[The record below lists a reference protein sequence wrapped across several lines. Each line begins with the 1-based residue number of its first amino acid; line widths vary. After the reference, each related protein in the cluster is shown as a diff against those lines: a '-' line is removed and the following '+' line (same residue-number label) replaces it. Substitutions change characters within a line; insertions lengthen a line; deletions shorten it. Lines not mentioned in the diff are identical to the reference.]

1 VTASFGARV
10 AVIRLRSLGDCI
22 LTTPALAILRES
34 WPDSAIAVVVEDRF
48 AAVFEGNPDVDAVL
62 PPSVAELRAWRP
74 QLCLNLH
81 GGTRSLLLTLASG
94 AEIRAGFGH
103 FRGAFTYHVR
113 IPTVQQILGDDRK
126 RHTAEQLASAIFH
139 LGAPRREV
147 PRAKLFA
154 TPPEARAP
162 YAVIHPAATGSGK
175 TWPAAKFLEVAQR
188 LDLEPVFIAGAGED
202 LSAFQPFRTLA
213 GAPLSE
219 IKSLMAGASLFIG
232 NDSGP
237 AHMAAAFGLPVVVIF
252 GQSDPVVWAPWKTV
266 SETIV
271 ARGAIADVS
280 VDEVLAATGR
290 VRVAA

>member
-1 VTASFGARV
+1 V

-22 LTTPALAILRES
+22 LTTPALEILRES

-48 AAVFEGNPDVDAVL
+48 ADVFEGNPDVDAVL
-62 PPSVAELRAWRP
+62 PPSVTELRCWRP

-81 GGTRSLLLTLASG
+81 GGTRSLALTLLSG
-94 AEIRAGFGH
+94 AEIRAGFAH

-113 IPTVQQILGDDRK
+113 IPTVQQILGDNRK
-126 RHTAEQLASAIFH
+126 RHTAEQLASAIFY

-147 PRAKLFA
+147 PRAKLYA
-154 TPPEARAP
+154 APPKAGPP

-175 TWPAAKFLEVAQR
+175 MWPAGKFLEVAQR

-219 IKSLMAGASLFIG
+219 VKSLMAGASLFIG

-252 GQSDPVVWAPWKTV
+252 GNSDPVVWAPWKTV

-271 ARGAIADVS
+271 ARGVIEDVS
-280 VDEVLAATGR
+280 VEEVLAAAGR